1 MMCVFAFTAFAQEPE
16 QIELGPN
23 GTLVVRTNKKPIE
36 YFETQ
41 IKLWEKKVKQDKKDA
56 NAWLNYFAATKSAY
70 QMEVTNLMEN
80 VKNGLGVDMS
90 DSKYKYAQIAEEA
103 YKHLPNSFEANYMM
117 HFRNNFFMKAN
128 YDYLL
133 KAQEIKPFDQRII
146 IPLFRYYE
154 LIQDLTNAKIIAHE
168 IAKQKTLNEIDY
180 ATAYN
185 ILMEL
190 EENAVLITNGYN
202 EYLACLVLQKLK
214 SIKPNVLITTNYII
228 NPGNNFASENSDKT
242 LNRIG
247 LKSVRYPE
255 VEETNNKKFNWE
267 NSIKEY
273 EEREKKNFELI
284 FNSNNPIYI
293 LNNTIRQYQELFGD
307 KLYIHGLTYRYSK
320 QPVNYIYNIK
330 ENYEKNYSL
339 DYIKHDISPAPSD
352 NYEQSMYYMYY
363 PSALK
368 LYEFYKEKGPYE
380 QQQEMKKFLQVLSE
394 KSGKDFNKIMETI
407 DKPIDYPFI
416 AENIDVKKI
425 DKSFVAL
432 NASEHMGKFE
442 VTNKEYRMFLNN
454 LKKQKNYDLY
464 FKCMVDTNK
473 WNTIFPMSFHDP
485 MTNMYAWHPAYDN
498 YPVVNISYEGA
509 VAYCKWLTEQYNQQ
523 HPEGKYVSFRL
534 PTEQEWRYAAGSKNA
549 KALTPFPND
558 KIYNCDPT
566 ITGKKK
572 SKNSTDTTMQ
582 CMYLG
587 NIKTD
592 KGYHADGG
600 FHTLKVE
607 SYVPNQLGLH
617 NMFGNVAEM
626 TSTKGVIKGGSWDD
640 VFEDCTFDKNATYGD
655 VDPRV
660 GFRIMME
667 VVPEIEHWYSVK
679 IDKNVYCLKYEE
691 KISNYSTYIEDIE
704 KLYGINSQEYKNALS
719 DTMHW
724 NPEKRQILH
733 DYLNITSKIKTLY
746 DSLGLVNLKNSL
758 NKTYSTLLDTLTKEQ
773 LDNYLKFRSD
783 QVFYSYLTEN
793 NYIKN
798 SKDPNTI
805 FTKEAYYAGKL
816 DSICLKE
823 KFMYYPV
830 LRLPT
835 ENEKQLANTY
845 TTKQLAKS
853 EYAPTNL
860 KSIHSIFVNKTYFD
874 LVKHE
879 TKTFPGF
886 YNIYELKPGL
896 NLSDIKPFD
905 LWENYRFVMTWK
917 PWNPNQTK

>member
-1 MMCVFAFTAFAQEPE
+1 MKKLIYIGMMCVFALTAFAQEPE
-16 QIELGPN
+16 QIDLGPYGGSIVIGN
-23 GTLVVRTNKKPIE
+23 NKKQTE

-41 IKLWEKKVKQDKKDA
+41 IKLWEKKVKQNKKDA
-56 NAWLNYFAATKSAY
+56 NAWLNYFAATKSAWLIEDNRFIELSQLRPRMMQSKFEY
-70 QMEVTNLMEN
+70 AKIAHEAIKHIPNTFEV
-80 VKNGLGVDMS
+80 
-90 DSKYKYAQIAEEA
+90 Y
-103 YKHLPNSFEANYMM
+103 YML
-117 HFRNNFFMKAN
+117 HFQDNKEIKKD
-128 YDYLL
+128 YSYLL
-133 KAQEIKPFDQRII
+133 KANELKPFDQRI
-146 IPLFRYYE
+146 LFALLRYYD
-154 LIQDLTNAKIIAHE
+154 LINDQVNVQLVAQE
-168 IAKQKTLNEIDY
+168 IAKTSFITSNAFNL
-180 ATAYN
+180 AYN
-185 ILMEL
+185 ILTEL
-190 EENAVLITNGYN
+190 EEKSLLITSLSNY
-202 EYLACLVLQKLK
+202 YACLILQKTK
-214 SIKPNVLITTNYII
+214 GIKPNAIITTKNGIFPYNQYEQPYI
-228 NPGNNFASENSDKT
+228 NK
-242 LNRIG
+242 LYNRIG
-247 LKSVRYPE
+247 
-255 VEETNNKKFNWE
+255 TNYNGLMIDSSGTE
-267 NSIKEY
+267 N
-273 EEREKKNFELI
+273 EKDNNFYKVKNSYFDTLLATNI
-284 FNSNNPIYI
+284 PIYFSNI
-293 LNNTIRQYQELFGD
+293 FMSDFKYFED
-307 KLYIHGLTYRYSK
+307 KIYLHGLTYRYRS
-320 QPVNYIYNIK
+320 QPVNYIYKIK

-339 DYIKHDISPAPSD
+339 DYIKHNLSPTPSD
-352 NYEQSMYYMYY
+352 NYEQSLYFRYYY
-363 PSALK
+363 SALK
-368 LYEFYKEKGPYE
+368 LYEFYKEKGMYL
-380 QQQEMKKFLQVLSE
+380 QQQEMKKFIKQIAE
-394 KSGKDFNKIMETI
+394 KSGKKVENLIQTI
-407 DKPIDYPFI
+407 DKPIDYTFI

-425 DKSFVAL
+425 EKSFVAL
-432 NASEHMGKFE
+432 NTAEYIGKFE
-442 VTNKEYRMFLNN
+442 VTNKEYRLFLNN

-464 FKCMVDTNK
+464 VKCMVDTNK
-473 WNTIFPMSFHDP
+473 WNTAFPNAFNDA
-485 MTNMYAWHPAYDN
+485 MTNLYAWHPAYDN

-534 PTEQEWRYAAGSKNA
+534 PTEEEWRYAAGSKNA

-558 KIYNCDPT
+558 NIYNCDPT

-572 SKNSTDTTMQ
+572 SKNVTDTTMQ

-600 FHTLKVE
+600 FHTVKVE
-607 SYVPNQLGLH
+607 SYVPNQLGLYTT
-617 NMFGNVAEM
+617 FGNVAEM
-626 TSTKGVIKGGSWDD
+626 TSTKGVIKGGSWYD
-640 VFEDCTFDKNATYGD
+640 VFEDCTFDKNANYGD

-679 IDKNVYCLKYEE
+679 IDKNVYCLQNEE
-691 KISNYSTYIEDIE
+691 TISNYTTYLESIEQ
-704 KLYGINSQEYKNALS
+704 LYGINSQEYKNALS

-823 KFMYYPV
+823 KFMFYPV
-830 LRLPT
+830 MRLPT

-886 YNIYELKPGL
+886 YNIYELKPGVK
-896 NLSDIKPFD
+896 LSDIKPFD
-905 LWENYRFVMTWK
+905 LWEKYRFVMSWK